1 MPTFDRRVGIGLCV
15 RQHNIQR
22 YGVSASGQMG
32 ERRMRE
38 KLYITFH
45 SEDDIR
51 HFVDTCNEF
60 DDAIDIRIQKTAMD
74 AKSLLGMLL
83 MKTEE
88 PLEIEYACYDD
99 EDNYEEFK
107 QAILE
112 KYDIK
117 VVPAAEKPAEN
128 KIV

>member
-1 MPTFDRRVGIGLCV
+1 MK
-15 RQHNIQR
+15 
-22 YGVSASGQMG
+22 
-32 ERRMRE
+32 EE
-38 KLYITFH
+38 LYITFH

-60 DDAIDIRIQKTAMD
+60 DDAIDIRIQKMAMD

-88 PLEIEYACYDD
+88 P
-99 EDNYEEFK
+99 

-112 KYDIK
+112 KYDVK
-117 VVPAAEKPAEN
+117 VVQATEKQAAD

>member
-1 MPTFDRRVGIGLCV
+1 MK
-15 RQHNIQR
+15 
-22 YGVSASGQMG
+22 
-32 ERRMRE
+32 E

-45 SEDDIR
+45 SEDDIK

-60 DDAIDIRIQKTAMD
+60 DDAIDIRIQKMAMD

-88 PLEIEYACYDD
+88 HACYDD

-112 KYDIK
+112 KYDVK
-117 VVPAAEKPAEN
+117 VVQATEKQAED

>member
-1 MPTFDRRVGIGLCV
+1 M
-15 RQHNIQR
+15 
-22 YGVSASGQMG
+22 YGVSTSGQMG
-32 ERRMRE
+32 EQRMKE

-60 DDAIDIRIQKTAMD
+60 DDAIDIRIQKMAMD

-107 QAILE
+107 QDILE
-112 KYDIK
+112 KYDVK
-117 VVPAAEKPAEN
+117 VVQATEKQATD

>member
-1 MPTFDRRVGIGLCV
+1 
-15 RQHNIQR
+15 
-22 YGVSASGQMG
+22 
-32 ERRMRE
+32 MRE
-38 KLYITFH
+38 KLFITFH

-51 HFVDTCNEF
+51 HFVDTCNEC

-112 KYDIK
+112 MYDVK

>member
-1 MPTFDRRVGIGLCV
+1 MK
-15 RQHNIQR
+15 
-22 YGVSASGQMG
+22 
-32 ERRMRE
+32 EE
-38 KLYITFH
+38 LYITFH

-60 DDAIDIRIQKTAMD
+60 DDAIDIRIQKMAMD

-99 EDNYEEFK
+99 CRDNLRNSQSVFLIVLHFRKVLE
-107 QAILE
+107 ILPDP
-112 KYDIK
+112 YIY
-117 VVPAAEKPAEN
+117 VVLMSC
-128 KIV
+128 

>member
-1 MPTFDRRVGIGLCV
+1 
-15 RQHNIQR
+15 
-22 YGVSASGQMG
+22 MG
-32 ERRMRE
+32 EQMTKE
-38 KLYITFH
+38 TLYVTFH

-60 DDAIDIRIQKTAMD
+60 DDAIDIRVQKMSMD
-74 AKSLLGMLL
+74 AKSILGMLL

-107 QAILE
+107 QAILG
-112 KYDIK
+112 KYDVK
-117 VVPAAEKPAEN
+117 VVQKMEKQAEN

>member
-1 MPTFDRRVGIGLCV
+1 MK
-15 RQHNIQR
+15 
-22 YGVSASGQMG
+22 
-32 ERRMRE
+32 E

-60 DDAIDIRIQKTAMD
+60 DDAIDIRIQKMAMD

-99 EDNYEEFK
+99 EDNYRRI
-107 QAILE
+107 QAGH
-112 KYDIK
+112 
-117 VVPAAEKPAEN
+117 PG
-128 KIV
+128 KIRRKSRTGYGKAGRR

>member
-1 MPTFDRRVGIGLCV
+1 
-15 RQHNIQR
+15 
-22 YGVSASGQMG
+22 
-32 ERRMRE
+32 
-38 KLYITFH
+38 
-45 SEDDIR
+45 
-51 HFVDTCNEF
+51 
-60 DDAIDIRIQKTAMD
+60 
-74 AKSLLGMLL
+74 MLL

-112 KYDIK
+112 KYDVK
-117 VVPAAEKPAEN
+117 VVQATEKQAAD

>member
-1 MPTFDRRVGIGLCV
+1 
-15 RQHNIQR
+15 
-22 YGVSASGQMG
+22 
-32 ERRMRE
+32 MRE

-45 SEDDIR
+45 SEDEIR

-60 DDAIDIRIQKTAMD
+60 DDAIDIRIQKTEMD
-74 AKSLLGMLL
+74 EKSLLGMIVI
-83 MKTEE
+83 KKEE

-107 QAILE
+107 QTILE

>member
-1 MPTFDRRVGIGLCV
+1 MK
-15 RQHNIQR
+15 
-22 YGVSASGQMG
+22 
-32 ERRMRE
+32 EE
-38 KLYITFH
+38 LYITFH

-60 DDAIDIRIQKTAMD
+60 DDAIDIRIQKMAMD

-88 PLEIEYACYDD
+88 PLEIE
-99 EDNYEEFK
+99 EFK

-112 KYDIK
+112 KYDVK
-117 VVPAAEKPAEN
+117 VVQATEKQAAD

>member
-1 MPTFDRRVGIGLCV
+1 
-15 RQHNIQR
+15 
-22 YGVSASGQMG
+22 
-32 ERRMRE
+32 MRE

-45 SEDDIR
+45 SEDEIR
-51 HFVDTCNEF
+51 QFVDTCNEF

-88 PLEIEYACYDD
+88 PLE
-99 EDNYEEFK
+99 
-107 QAILE
+107 
-112 KYDIK
+112 KYDAK
-117 VVPAAEKPAEN
+117 VVPASEKSAEN

>member
-1 MPTFDRRVGIGLCV
+1 MSG
-15 RQHNIQR
+15 N
-22 YGVSASGQMG
+22 GQMG
-32 ERRMRE
+32 EQMTKE
-38 KLYITFH
+38 TLYVTFH

-60 DDAIDIRIQKTAMD
+60 DDAIDIRVHKMSMD
-74 AKSLLGMLL
+74 AKSILGMLL

-112 KYDIK
+112 KYDVK
-117 VVPAAEKPAEN
+117 VVQTMEKQTEN

>member
-1 MPTFDRRVGIGLCV
+1 M
-15 RQHNIQR
+15 
-22 YGVSASGQMG
+22 YGVSVSGQMG
-32 ERRMRE
+32 EQRMRE

-60 DDAIDIRIQKTAMD
+60 DDAIDIRVHKMSTD
-74 AKSLLGMLL
+74 AKSILGMLL

-107 QAILE
+107 QVILE
-112 KYDIK
+112 KYDVK
-117 VVPAAEKPAEN
+117 VVQTTEKTVEN

>member
-1 MPTFDRRVGIGLCV
+1 
-15 RQHNIQR
+15 
-22 YGVSASGQMG
+22 
-32 ERRMRE
+32 
-38 KLYITFH
+38 
-45 SEDDIR
+45 
-51 HFVDTCNEF
+51 
-60 DDAIDIRIQKTAMD
+60 MD

-112 KYDIK
+112 KYDVK

>member
-1 MPTFDRRVGIGLCV
+1 
-15 RQHNIQR
+15 
-22 YGVSASGQMG
+22 
-32 ERRMRE
+32 MRE

-45 SEDDIR
+45 SEDEIR
-51 HFVDTCNEF
+51 QFVDTCNEF
-60 DDAIDIRIQKTAMD
+60 RIQKTAMD

-112 KYDIK
+112 KYDAK
-117 VVPAAEKPAEN
+117 VVPASEKSAEN

>member
-1 MPTFDRRVGIGLCV
+1 
-15 RQHNIQR
+15 
-22 YGVSASGQMG
+22 MG
-32 ERRMRE
+32 EQMTKE
-38 KLYITFH
+38 TLYVTFH

-51 HFVDTCNEF
+51 NFVDTCNEF
-60 DDAIDIRIQKTAMD
+60 DDAIDIRVHKMSMD
-74 AKSLLGMLL
+74 AKSILGMLL
-83 MKTEE
+83 MKMEE

-112 KYDIK
+112 KYDVK
-117 VVPAAEKPAEN
+117 VVKTAEKQAEN

>member
-1 MPTFDRRVGIGLCV
+1 MSG
-15 RQHNIQR
+15 N
-22 YGVSASGQMG
+22 GQMG
-32 ERRMRE
+32 EQMTKE
-38 KLYITFH
+38 TLYVTFH

-60 DDAIDIRIQKTAMD
+60 DDAIDIRVHKMSMD
-74 AKSLLGMLL
+74 AKSILGMLL

-112 KYDIK
+112 KYDVK
-117 VVPAAEKPAEN
+117 VVRTMEKQAED

>member
-1 MPTFDRRVGIGLCV
+1 
-15 RQHNIQR
+15 
-22 YGVSASGQMG
+22 
-32 ERRMRE
+32 MRE

-45 SEDDIR
+45 SEDEIR
-51 HFVDTCNEF
+51 QFVDTCNEF
-60 DDAIDIRIQKTAMD
+60 DIRIQKTAMD

-112 KYDIK
+112 KYDAK
-117 VVPAAEKPAEN
+117 VVPASEKSAEN

>member
-1 MPTFDRRVGIGLCV
+1 MQSTSVF
-15 RQHNIQR
+15 
-22 YGVSASGQMG
+22 
-32 ERRMRE
+32 
-38 KLYITFH
+38 
-45 SEDDIR
+45 EDG
-51 HFVDTCNEF
+51 
-60 DDAIDIRIQKTAMD
+60 KD

-112 KYDIK
+112 KYDVK
-117 VVPAAEKPAEN
+117 SRTGYGKAGSR
-128 KIV
+128 

>member
-1 MPTFDRRVGIGLCV
+1 
-15 RQHNIQR
+15 
-22 YGVSASGQMG
+22 
-32 ERRMRE
+32 MRE

-45 SEDDIR
+45 SEDEIR
-51 HFVDTCNEF
+51 QFVDTCNEF

-112 KYDIK
+112 KYDAK
-117 VVPAAEKPAEN
+117 VVTGIGKSAEN
-128 KIV
+128 KICLKKLKNSIDIFTCSS

>member
-1 MPTFDRRVGIGLCV
+1 MK
-15 RQHNIQR
+15 
-22 YGVSASGQMG
+22 
-32 ERRMRE
+32 EE
-38 KLYITFH
+38 LYITFH

-60 DDAIDIRIQKTAMD
+60 DDAIDIRIQKMAMD

-99 EDNYEEFK
+99 G
-107 QAILE
+107 
-112 KYDIK
+112 
-117 VVPAAEKPAEN
+117 
-128 KIV
+128 KIRRKSRTGYGKAGSR

>member
-1 MPTFDRRVGIGLCV
+1 
-15 RQHNIQR
+15 
-22 YGVSASGQMG
+22 
-32 ERRMRE
+32 MRE

-45 SEDDIR
+45 SEDEIR
-51 HFVDTCNEF
+51 QFVDTCNEF

-112 KYDIK
+112 NMMRKLYRHRKNLLKIKLFEKLKNSIDIFTCSS
-117 VVPAAEKPAEN
+117 
-128 KIV
+128 

>member
-1 MPTFDRRVGIGLCV
+1 
-15 RQHNIQR
+15 
-22 YGVSASGQMG
+22 MG
-32 ERRMRE
+32 EQMTKE
-38 KLYITFH
+38 TLYITFH

-51 HFVDTCNEF
+51 HFVDTCNDF
-60 DDAIDIRIQKTAMD
+60 DDAIDIKVHKMSMD
-74 AKSLLGMLL
+74 AKSILGMLL

-112 KYDIK
+112 KYDVK
-117 VVPAAEKPAEN
+117 VVQTMGKQVEN

>member
-1 MPTFDRRVGIGLCV
+1 
-15 RQHNIQR
+15 
-22 YGVSASGQMG
+22 
-32 ERRMRE
+32 MRE

-45 SEDDIR
+45 SEDEIR

-88 PLEIEYACYDD
+88 PLRLNTPATMMRIITKSSSRLFWKSMMRKSYLHRK
-99 EDNYEEFK
+99 NRLKIKLF
-107 QAILE
+107 E
-112 KYDIK
+112 KIK
-117 VVPAAEKPAEN
+117 KFY
-128 KIV
+128 

>member
-1 MPTFDRRVGIGLCV
+1 
-15 RQHNIQR
+15 
-22 YGVSASGQMG
+22 MG
-32 ERRMRE
+32 EQMTKE
-38 KLYITFH
+38 TLYVTFH

-60 DDAIDIRIQKTAMD
+60 DDAIDIRVQKISMD
-74 AKSLLGMLL
+74 AKSILGMLL

-112 KYDIK
+112 KYDVK
-117 VVPAAEKPAEN
+117 VVQKMEKQVEN

>member
-1 MPTFDRRVGIGLCV
+1 
-15 RQHNIQR
+15 
-22 YGVSASGQMG
+22 
-32 ERRMRE
+32 MRE

-45 SEDDIR
+45 SEDEIR
-51 HFVDTCNEF
+51 QFVDTCNEF

-99 EDNYEEFK
+99 EDNYEE
-107 QAILE
+107 
-112 KYDIK
+112 KYDAK
-117 VVPAAEKPAEN
+117 VVPASEKSAEN